1 MENYKWQHEYDA
13 IFLHWCI
20 GYPTEEKAIKFLKE
34 AKSKLK
40 GNKYGK
46 DGIFCG
52 NSYIFLLDN
61 LRDEDERL
69 KSEKGQ
75 TIRNQEELET
85 MFDKAGLTIRRRHG
99 PFKVHERLGE

>member
-1 MENYKWQHEYDA
+1 M
-13 IFLHWCI
+13 
-20 GYPTEEKAIKFLKE
+20 KE

-61 LRDEDERL
+61 IRDEDEGL